1 MKMTITIHVYLAR
14 NSNEAAATPYSN
26 TSRTRVAQA
35 VGRARTRSEVQLF
48 KDPVAVHT

>member
-26 TSRTRVAQA
+26 TSRTRLSQA
-35 VGRARTRSEVQLF
+35 VGRAKTRSEVQLF